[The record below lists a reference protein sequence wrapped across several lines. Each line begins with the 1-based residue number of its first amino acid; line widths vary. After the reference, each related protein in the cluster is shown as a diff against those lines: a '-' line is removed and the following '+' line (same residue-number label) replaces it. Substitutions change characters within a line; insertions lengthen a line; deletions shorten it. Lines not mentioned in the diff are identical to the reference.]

1 MDQILI
7 KDLLVRTVIGIDE
20 HERSRLSDVLI
31 NLVIFTDTGK
41 AGISDDIDD
50 CINYSTVVQQVQAQV
65 EKAARHTVEALA
77 EDIAGFCLGIAGV
90 SGVRVRVEKPGAVR
104 FTRLVGVEI
113 ERYAVGSDRQP
124 ISASAPAST
133 GQVEGREWTIRP
145 AVAADIPA
153 LVELRLGMFASM
165 EHSEPDE
172 VERFR
177 KELYEYMTDKLP
189 SGEYM
194 SWVADVHGEA
204 VASGGLVIHSAPP
217 TLHNPSGLE
226 GYVISVF
233 TAPEWR
239 RQGMSRAIMTA
250 ILDHLRSKG
259 ITKVTLRA
267 TEQGRPL
274 YLSLGFTA
282 DDRRMDLNI
291 K

>member
-20 HERSRLSDVLI
+20 HERSRLSDVLV
-31 NLVIFTDTGK
+31 NLVIFTDFSK
-41 AGISDDIDD
+41 AAISDDICD
-50 CINYSTVVQQVQAQV
+50 CINYATVIHQV
-65 EKAARHTVEALA
+65 EDLVTKAARHTVEALA
-77 EDIAGFCLGIAGV
+77 EEIARFCLDMP
-90 SGVRVRVEKPGAVR
+90 GVRGVKVRVEKPGAVR

-113 ERYAVGSDRQP
+113 ERMAAPDRLP
-124 ISASAPAST
+124 VSVPVPAST
-133 GQVEGREWTIRP
+133 GQVEEREWKIRP

-177 KELYEYMTDKLP
+177 KELYEYMTDKLL
-189 SGEYM
+189 SGEYQ

-204 VASGGLVIHSAPP
+204 VASGGLVIYSAPP
-217 TLHNPSGLE
+217 TLHNPGGLE

-239 RQGMSRAIMTA
+239 RQGMSRAIMVA
-250 ILDHLRSKG
+250 ILDYLRSKG
-259 ITKVTLRA
+259 ITKVSLRA
-267 TEQGRPL
+267 TEQGCPL